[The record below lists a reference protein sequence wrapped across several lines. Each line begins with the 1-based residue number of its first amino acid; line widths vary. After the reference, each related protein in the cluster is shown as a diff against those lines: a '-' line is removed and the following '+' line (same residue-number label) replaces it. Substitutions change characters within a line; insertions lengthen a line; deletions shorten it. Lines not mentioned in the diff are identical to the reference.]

1 MKRLERNLSVVIILL
16 CCVHF
21 RVQSYHEVEDGI
33 SRFHFPEGFLFGT
46 STSSFQIEGAP
57 FEDGK
62 GLSNWDVFSHTPG
75 ITVTLVAS
83 IQPGYIALCV
93 LTCEALFAGGIYG
106 GINPSGIMFYN
117 KIIDNLLLRGE
128 VKMSMSTRFF
138 VFHTATLSS
147 LEI

>member
-1 MKRLERNLSVVIILL
+1 MKKLERNLSVVIILLCCVHFRVQSYHEVEDGISRFHFPEGFLFGTSTSSFQRNLSVVIILL

-75 ITVTLVAS
+75 KIKNDENAD
-83 IQPGYIALCV
+83 IADDH
-93 LTCEALFAGGIYG
+93 Y
-106 GINPSGIMFYN
+106 S
-117 KIIDNLLLRGE
+117 
-128 VKMSMSTRFF
+128 
-138 VFHTATLSS
+138 
-147 LEI
+147 